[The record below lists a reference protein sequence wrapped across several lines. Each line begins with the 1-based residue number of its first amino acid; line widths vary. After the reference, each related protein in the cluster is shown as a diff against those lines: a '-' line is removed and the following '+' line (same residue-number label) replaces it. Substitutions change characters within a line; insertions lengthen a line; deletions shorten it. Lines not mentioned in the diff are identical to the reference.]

1 MLFNSY
7 EFIFLFL
14 PITLVIF
21 FLLGHSN
28 LPAAKYWL
36 TAASL
41 FFYSWW
47 RPVNV
52 LLIGPSIAINYAI
65 AKFLIAAGDTKPAL
79 TRAAFWFGICFNLC
93 FLGYFKYLNF
103 FATMTNDVLGTNY
116 VLDNIILPLGISFIT
131 FQKIAL
137 LVDVRAGRVER
148 VDLKSYALFVLFFP
162 PLISGPI
169 VHYRELMP
177 QFEAMDGRWRWE
189 NLAVGG
195 SLFFSGLFKKLVIA
209 DQIAGLISPI
219 WQQAFQGQH
228 PALLQAWV
236 AALGYMAQ
244 LYFDFSGYSEMAI
257 GAARLFGIKLPYNFN
272 SPLKA
277 HNIIEFWSRWHVTL
291 TRFLTSYLF
300 SPLALMFTRSRLGR
314 GLPVM
319 AGRRT
324 TAGSFLM
331 LVGVPTLVTMFL
343 SGVWHGAGYQF
354 AIFGVL
360 HGIALVINHAWRLW
374 KPRSWPD
381 AAQGGVMLRVFSV
394 ALTMFFVVHAEV
406 FFRAGS
412 VSTALRVLGGMYGGA
427 GVAMPPVLS
436 GMVAPMLNAI
446 GLTVQPSWEGG
457 YAFVMVWFLVAVAWA
472 IALFMP
478 NTHEMLANYDPAL
491 GFKLRPGRAAELAR
505 WFWRP
510 SAGWALAVSVVTL
523 FGLMSL
529 GQVSEF
535 LYWKF

>member
-14 PITLVIF
+14 PVTAIVF
-21 FLLGHSN
+21 FLLGRSN

-47 RPVNV
+47 RPFNL

-65 AKFLIAAGDTKPAL
+65 ARFMIQAGDEKPL
-79 TRAAFWFGICFNLC
+79 QTRLAFWFGICFNLC
-93 FLGYFKYLNF
+93 FLGYFKYLGF
-103 FATMTNDVLGTNY
+103 FGTISNDVFGTHF
-116 VLDNIILPLGISFIT
+116 VLENIILPLGISFIT

-137 LVDVRAGRVER
+137 LVDVRAGRVEK

-189 NLAVGG
+189 NLAIGG

-209 DQIAGLISPI
+209 DPIAYQISPI
-219 WQQAFQGQH
+219 WAQAFQGSH
-228 PALLQAWV
+228 PALFQAWL
-236 AALGYMAQ
+236 AALGYMVQ

-257 GAARLFGIKLPYNFN
+257 GAARIFGVKLPFNFN

-277 HNIIEFWSRWHVTL
+277 PNIIEYWSRWHVTL
-291 TRFLTSYLF
+291 TRFLTAYLF
-300 SPLALMFTRSRLGR
+300 SPVALMLTRSRLEK

-319 AGRRT
+319 SGKRT
-324 TAGSFLM
+324 TLGSFAM
-331 LVGVPTLVTMFL
+331 LVGLPTLVTMFL
-343 SGVWHGAGYQF
+343 SGIWHGAGYQF

-360 HGIALVINHAWRLW
+360 HGVALVVNHAWKFW
-374 KPRSWPD
+374 KPRWWPD
-381 AAQGGVMLRVFSV
+381 AAQGGLTLRVFCIG
-394 ALTMFFVVHAEV
+394 LTMLFVVNVEV
-406 FFRAGS
+406 FFRAS
-412 VSTALRVLGGMYGGA
+412 NVSTALRVLSGMYGG
-427 GVAMPPVLS
+427 GGIAMPPVLS
-436 GMVAPMLNAI
+436 GKIAPVLAMLHMN
-446 GLTVQPSWEGG
+446 VQPSWEGG
-457 YAFVMVWFLVAVAWA
+457 YAFVQTWILVIIAWS
-472 IALFMP
+472 IAWLLP
-478 NTHEMLANYDPAL
+478 NTHEMLAKYDPAL
-491 GFKLRPGRAAELAR
+491 GFKLRPGRAAELGWLA
-505 WFWRP
+505 WRP
-510 SAGWALAVSVVTL
+510 SVGWAIGLSVATL
-523 FGLMSL
+523 LGLMSL

-535 LYWKF
+535 LYWQF